1 MINNN
6 KLAKEHTQKKTYR
19 EKNELRS
26 VRKKCQIIVRF
37 SVRFLFEVCFVVY
50 CNVNVLIS
58 QHSHQNSFILNNDVI
73 IIIIIII
80 NIYSSKMSVIT
91 CGDAILSLLVEH
103 GGLEQMK
110 RKEGWKLL
118 QSISCCNRYLYDYI
132 KQRMT
137 HLRLAIMGTF
147 VVRYHKDL
155 TVLHSFYEKNGKRE
169 GTERRYVNSHIFPDE
184 LNYEND
190 ELHGQTRIYH
200 TGVPHIERTVTY
212 ENGVKKG
219 LCVYYHENGQLE
231 KIYYHDNQNQNIQWK
246 HYLKYDNV
254 GQEVLNNWDVVE
266 ARHKAKKQK
275 NELKTNI
282 RFDIFS

>member
-6 KLAKEHTQKKTYR
+6 KLAKEHTQKKHTVR
-19 EKNELRS
+19 KTNFEVSGKSVKSLFVFQFAFCSRS
-26 VRKKCQIIVRF
+26 VLLF
-37 SVRFLFEVCFVVY
+37 SCI
-50 CNVNVLIS
+50 VNVLIS
-58 QHSHQNSFILNNDVI
+58 QHSHQNSFILNIVII

-103 GGLEQMK
+103 GGLDQMK

-132 KQRMT
+132 KQRMN

-155 TVLHSFYEKNGKRE
+155 TVLHSFYERNGKRE

-231 KIYYHDNQNQNIQWK
+231 EIYYHDNQNQNIQWK
-246 HYLKYDNV
+246 HYLKYDDV

-275 NELKTNI
+275 TN
-282 RFDIFS
+282 